1 MHRDSNAAHGRDAA
15 IADSP
20 YRGYTVIVR
29 EREMMSRMTTV
40 QMSQRGTI
48 TLPPEIR
55 RGVPDDTIFVVI
67 RRDDGVIELRP
78 RLLIDPAQ
86 AWFWSEEWQQRERE
100 ADADIAH
107 GRIRRFENIDEL
119 FADLDDPE

>member
-1 MHRDSNAAHGRDAA
+1 
-15 IADSP
+15 
-20 YRGYTVIVR
+20 
-29 EREMMSRMTTV
+29 MSRMTTV